1 MTLSETGFWLLP
13 LLLVATLAALIL
25 FTRHWR
31 KATQTSLTQL
41 RAQLRQLE
49 TSHKG
54 LLQQA
59 SRFPADSSEPYKQPA
74 QLIHSMLDSLE
85 GELADFKNGYI
96 ALQDKLHELNQ
107 NRFRTLVAAP
117 FLWNELYQA
126 TNHLIQ
132 QTGAINSHQL
142 EAQKKLDELEQIPVQ
157 VASHARMAHQLQAT
171 LQDRLNELDTNHVHG
186 AAMDAAFEESKNWEA
201 AFKELP
207 AFYLDSDESDLL
219 QQATLPLTTQTYN
232 LALRA
237 QPALR
242 TLDAQVEEWQN
253 QRQEAIRQV
262 GLLHSVLE
270 GLKRLFSEMPGA
282 LNLTNLQAQFEQLQV
297 IAQNLEATLGRL
309 EIESIPNLI
318 DETLRQQ
325 QLAAEME
332 RELRQARQ
340 QLGSLNKTLP
350 DLDEALNQ
358 LRKEYDRLAASPV
371 HPLRWE
377 ASWSLLDEQHQKT
390 AALMQQTPPY
400 TPKQVREN
408 LEAATQLHVEVKLL
422 DQRTRTLAEQH
433 AELLSLL
440 DSPELSQDQRWIE
453 GARSLVDKIAVYDP
467 VNWPRLDGTSH
478 LQADLQEF
486 TERLQLLIK
495 DKGKKSLSEE
505 EVTRRVEDARQLSAS
520 CTELRARVIKI
531 QSRLDDILA
540 LEQQSRQQL
549 DEASRTIA
557 QITALERSNS
567 ALSKIVHSDLGRLQ
581 SSLEQAQME
590 LEQRYRG
597 SIEKKVRVTE
607 TFYSRLE
614 QSIQQWQAHFEKEL
628 EGIKLALAEQLTSLQ
643 NIAELDEP
651 AVEAAKQLLA
661 SPAAH
666 STGKSGSGYEGSQS
680 EIVLHLKRSSEFW
693 QSCQAARS
701 ALSDVAQPVVE
712 LFQEAS
718 RHRTN
723 ARQMLSSQP
732 VYMEGSKN
740 WSPGSNNLESETQE
754 FARLEGTWN
763 ALRSQP
769 MRAMALVNQL
779 GKLAA
784 RYEGLADRIQQA
796 SEKATQAQSQL
807 AQLGADLDELAGKW
821 ENLWQAYR
829 DNPATTEEIRKLL
842 ADIDGERDLL
852 QRQLRQGERSHGE
865 VLHALQQ
872 LQRRAR
878 LTQVMIDEQTA
889 LDINGRV
896 IPYK

>member
-1 MTLSETGFWLLP
+1 MSLSETGLWLLP

-31 KATQTSLTQL
+31 KATHGSLSQL

-49 TSHKG
+49 ATYKG

-59 SRFPADSSEPYKQPA
+59 DRFPVDSPEPYNKPA
-74 QLIHSMLDSLE
+74 QSIHSMLDSLE
-85 GELADFKNGYI
+85 GDLAEFKNGYI

-107 NRFRTLVAAP
+107 NRFRALVAAP
-117 FLWNELYQA
+117 FLWNELYQD
-126 TNHLIQ
+126 TNRLIQ
-132 QTGAINSHQL
+132 QTGAINNHQQ
-142 EAQKKLDELEQIPVQ
+142 EAQTNLDELQRIPLQ
-157 VASHARMAHQLQAT
+157 VASQARTAYQLQASVR
-171 LQDRLNELDTNHVHG
+171 DRLNELHANHVHG
-186 AAMDAAFEESKNWEA
+186 AAMDKALEESKQWEA

-237 QPALR
+237 QPALL
-242 TLDAQVEEWQN
+242 TLDACVEEWQN
-253 QRQEAIRQV
+253 QHQEAVRQV
-262 GLLHSVLE
+262 GQLQTLLGALQN
-270 GLKRLFSEMPGA
+270 LFSEMPAA
-282 LNLTNLQAQFEQLQV
+282 LNLSDLLAQFEQMQV
-297 IAQNLEATLGRL
+297 IAQNLEATLERL
-309 EIESIPNLI
+309 EIESAPNLI
-318 DETLRQQ
+318 AETLHQQ
-325 QLAAEME
+325 QIASGLE

-350 DLDEALNQ
+350 DLDKALKL
-358 LRKEYDRLAASPV
+358 LREQFDDLVASPV
-371 HPLRWE
+371 HPLRWG
-377 ASWSLLDEQHQKT
+377 ASWSVLDEQHQKA
-390 AALMQQTPPY
+390 AALTQQTAPY
-400 TPKQVREN
+400 TPEQVWGN
-408 LEAATQLHVEVKLL
+408 LEAATQLLVEVKLL
-422 DQRTRTLAEQH
+422 DQKVRSVTEQH
-433 AELLSLL
+433 DELLKLL
-440 DSPELSQDQRWIE
+440 SSPELNQEQRWLD

-467 VNWPRLDGTSH
+467 INWPRLDGVSH

-486 TERLQLLIK
+486 TERLKLLIK

-505 EVTRRVEDARQLSAS
+505 EVTSRLEEARQVAARS
-520 CTELRARVIKI
+520 TELRARSLKI

-540 LEQQSRQQL
+540 LEQQCRQQL

-567 ALSKIVHSDLGRLQ
+567 ALSKIVHSDLGRMQ
-581 SSLEQAQME
+581 SSLEQAQTE

-614 QSIQQWQAHFEKEL
+614 QSLQQWQAHFEKEL
-628 EGIKLALAEQLTSLQ
+628 EGVKLALAEQLTSLQ
-643 NIAELDEP
+643 NITELDEP

-666 STGKSGSGYEGSQS
+666 STGKAGSGYESSQS
-680 EIVLHLKRSSEFW
+680 EIVLQLKRGSEFW

-723 ARQMLSSQP
+723 ARQMLTNQP
-732 VYMEGSKN
+732 VSMEGSKN
-740 WSPGSNNLESETQE
+740 WSPGSISLESETQE

-769 MRAMALVNQL
+769 VRAMALVNQL

-784 RYEGLADRIQQA
+784 RYEGLADRIQQTA
-796 SEKATQAQSQL
+796 DKATQAQAQL
-807 AQLGADLDELAGKW
+807 AQLRSDLDELAAKW

-829 DNPATTEEIRKLL
+829 DNPVTAEEIRKLL
-842 ADIDGERDLL
+842 AEIDGERDQL
-852 QRQLRQGERSHGE
+852 QRQFRQGERSFGE
-865 VLHALQQ
+865 VIHSLQQ

-878 LTQVMIDEQTA
+878 LTQVMIDERTA
-889 LDINGRV
+889 LDINGRI